1 MPETSAYDPSNI
13 FARIIRG
20 EIPAEKLYENA
31 SAFVL
36 KDIAPKAPVHLLAI
50 CKGPYATLDRL
61 MEEASNEEIADF
73 FRAVAEAVRLGGL
86 AEKGY
91 RIVSNNGHNGG
102 QEVPHLHFHVLGGE
116 ELGKMV

>member
-1 MPETSAYDPSNI
+1 MQETRAYDPSNI

-31 SAFVL
+31 GAFVL

-61 MEEASNEEIADF
+61 MEGGSVDEIADF
-73 FRAVAEAVRLGGL
+73 FRAVAEAVKIGGV
-86 AEKGY
+86 AEAGY
-91 RIVSNNGHNGG
+91 RIVSNNGANGG
-102 QEVPHLHFHVLGGE
+102 QEVPHLHFHVLGGA
-116 ELGKMV
+116 ELGKM